1 MKSPPPKKKLSRR
14 AYLLHKWRQRG
25 IEIITKERVIYVAYG
40 TPDHPNWVELS
51 RDFRFG
57 IQSVIN

>member
-1 MKSPPPKKKLSRR
+1 MKSPPQKKLSRR

-25 IEIITKERVIYVAYG
+25 IEIATKERVIYLPYG
-40 TPDHPNWVELS
+40 TQIHPDWVDLC